1 MLSDQEPQA
10 PVAVK
15 RPTQSLAQVSD
26 QKLRPI
32 PVSGW
37 HPSLKEV
44 DR

>member
-1 MLSDQEPQA
+1 MIRNLKRQSWSR
-10 PVAVK
+10 
-15 RPTQSLAQVSD
+15 RPTQSLAKVSD

-44 DR
+44 AR